1 VPGTPGLEHRIGG
14 IEKADG
20 TGDISYDPTN
30 HDHMVRTRQAKV
42 DAVAATIP
50 DVEVDDPTGDA
61 DVLVLG
67 WGSTYGPISAAVRA
81 VRARGGV
88 VAQAH
93 LRHLNPFP
101 RNLGNVLR
109 GYSRVIVPEMNLGQL
124 SMLLRAKYLVDV
136 QPFTQVRGLPFT
148 THELVDAIAVATSAI
163 DAVRGTDETP
173 DEPDHRPADETPVG
187 AAAPEEQATE
197 EVSR

>member
-1 VPGTPGLEHRIGG
+1 
-14 IEKADG
+14 
-20 TGDISYDPTN
+20 
-30 HDHMVRTRQAKV
+30 MVRTRQAKV
-42 DAVAATIP
+42 DAIAATIAP
-50 DVEVDDPTGDA
+50 LAVDDPTGDA

-67 WGSTYGPISAAVRA
+67 WGSTYGPMTAAVRA

-88 VAQAH
+88 VAQTH

-101 RNLGNVLR
+101 SNLGTVLR
-109 GYSRVIVPEMNLGQL
+109 RYSRVIVPEMNLGQL

-148 THELVDAIAVATSAI
+148 THELVDAIAAATSAI
-163 DAVRGTDETP
+163 DAVHGTDETP

-197 EVSR
+197 EVLR